1 MAKSKQELLRQI
13 ESDPFMNAYLECIA
27 FTEESMLEEEWE
39 RMREELEA
47 DSDEEESNLP
57 DYFEWSYSDIDTKS
71 LKEIIADC
79 EGFMDEC
86 VEADIDLE
94 EDWGLEQAGHDF
106 WLTRNGHGAGFWDRG
121 KGALGNKL
129 SEMAKVYGSVSAFI
143 ADCDVDSE
151 FGFKNVIITI
161 Q

>member
-1 MAKSKQELLRQI
+1 MANSKEELLRQI

-39 RMREELEA
+39 RIREELEA
-47 DSDEEESNLP
+47 ESDEEESNLP
-57 DYFEWSYSDIDTKS
+57 DYFDWSYSDFDIKS

-79 EGFMDEC
+79 EGFMYEC
-86 VEADIDLE
+86 EEADIDLE
-94 EDWGLEQAGHDF
+94 KDWGLEQAGHDF

-121 KGALGNKL
+121 KGALGDKL
-129 SEMAKVYGSVSAFI
+129 SEMAEVYGSVSAVI
-143 ADCDVDSE
+143 ADFDVDGD
-151 FGFKNVIITI
+151 GFKSVTITL